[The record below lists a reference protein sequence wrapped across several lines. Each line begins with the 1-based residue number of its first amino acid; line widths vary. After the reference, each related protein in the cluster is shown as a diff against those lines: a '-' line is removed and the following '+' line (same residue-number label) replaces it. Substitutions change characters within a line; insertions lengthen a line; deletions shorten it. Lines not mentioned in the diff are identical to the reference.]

1 MKVAAA
7 GARRY
12 TNGKGVVPKIL
23 FNQMQ
28 VRSLGSGLA
37 VAPVGMS
44 CHAPND
50 SSSSKVQEEVPR
62 IRKDGISPYR
72 RNATVTTATK

>member
-1 MKVAAA
+1 MEK
-7 GARRY
+7 GWYRRSFL
-12 TNGKGVVPKIL
+12 TRCKSG
-23 FNQMQ
+23 
-28 VRSLGSGLA
+28 SLGSGLA

-72 RNATVTTATK
+72 RNATVTNATK